1 MIDQIDLT
9 LFHREDAPPNINW
22 RRTDRLNSWT
32 SLRGCRFLEWMGW
45 YNLDVAQR
53 LLGHYR
59 LFRHFNADYSKSRRD
74 LAAAQAYILQY
85 RTSHGLKHFLSRV
98 MAFLTA
104 IIERQRNPVE
114 AEIAAINRQ
123 LVNDSTSVLYDFLT
137 DAGQDFTAAFLQAMR
152 RIKDPSFFNKSA
164 APPTINLQVNQTDQH
179 YFAHQHNTYTAT
191 QVNIQPAIKA
201 RAYGKDKGIFSKKQ
215 VLILFDLLSAFKD
228 FDAIDYTLPNRFEG
242 YADLL
247 HALTGKSKLSILEEL
262 NNYSHKGLYE
272 WHTQGELKQLIITLT
287 HLSNS
292 FRKAGF
298 KSFTRLLDKKIIE
311 LESHKED

>member
-9 LFHREDAPPNINW
+9 LFHREDAPPNANW
-22 RRTDRLNSWT
+22 HRADRLNSWT

-59 LFRHFNADYSKSRRD
+59 LFQHFNADYSKSRRD
-74 LAAAQAYILQY
+74 LAASQAYILQY
-85 RTSHGLKHFLSRV
+85 RASHGLKHFFSRV
-98 MAFLTA
+98 MAFLTT
-104 IIERQRNPVE
+104 IIERKRFPVE

-123 LVNDSTSVLYDFLT
+123 LVNDSTSVLYDFLI
-137 DAGQDFTAAFLQAMR
+137 DADHDFTAAFLQAMR
-152 RIKDPSFFNKSA
+152 RIKDPSFFNKSV

-179 YFAHQHNTYTAT
+179 YSAHQYNTYTA

-201 RAYGKDKGIFSKKQ
+201 GAQGKESGIFSKKQ
-215 VLILFDLLSAFKD
+215 VLILFDMLSAFKD
-228 FDAIDYTLPNRFEG
+228 FDSIDYTQPNKFDG

-262 NNYSHKGLYE
+262 NNYRRKGLYE
-272 WHTQGELKQLIITLT
+272 WHTQGELGQLIITLT

-292 FRKAGF
+292 FRKARF

>member
-9 LFHREDAPPNINW
+9 LFHREDAPPNANW
-22 RRTDRLNSWT
+22 RRADRLNSWT
-32 SLRGCRFLEWMGW
+32 RLGSCRFLEWIGW

-59 LFRHFNADYSKSRRD
+59 LFQHFNAEYSTSRRD
-74 LAAAQAYILQY
+74 LPAAQAYILQY
-85 RTSHGLKHFLSRV
+85 RASHRLKHFLSRD
-98 MAFLTA
+98 MAFLTT
-104 IIERQRNPVE
+104 IIERKLYPVQ

-137 DAGQDFTAAFLQAMR
+137 DADQDFTAAFLQAMR
-152 RIKDPSFFNKSA
+152 RMKDPSFFNKSV
-164 APPTINLQVNQTDQH
+164 APPSIHLQVNRKEEN
-179 YFAHQHNTYTAT
+179 YFAHQHNTYSAT
-191 QVNIQPAIKA
+191 QINIQPAIKA
-201 RAYGKDKGIFSKKQ
+201 GAQGKDRGIFSKKQ

-228 FDAIDYTLPNRFEG
+228 FDTIDYTRPNKFES

-262 NNYSHKGLYE
+262 NNYRHKGLYE
-272 WHTQGELKQLIITLT
+272 WHTQGELSQLIITLT
-287 HLSNS
+287 HLANS
-292 FRKAGF
+292 FRKAEF
-298 KSFTRLLDKKIIE
+298 KSFTRLLDKKIME